1 MSVFEILMLI
11 CFGFAW
17 PVSIYKSIT
26 SKSIKGKS
34 VLFLY
39 IILAGYLFGMLHKI
53 YFNKDLVIALYA
65 LNFTMVLIDLLLYYR
80 NKKLIQH
87 EQDVVL

>member
-1 MSVFEILMLI
+1 MSIFEVLMLI

-26 SKSIKGKS
+26 SQSIKGKS

-39 IILAGYLFGMLHKI
+39 IILAGYLFGMLHKA
-53 YFNKDLVIALYA
+53 YYNADLVIILYGV
-65 LNFTMVLIDLLLYYR
+65 NFTMVLIDLLLYYR
-80 NKKLIQH
+80 NKKRANSTS
-87 EQDVVL
+87 